1 MVLSTQEKS
10 PWTVTLKHSYPQ
22 IELSSEIPKNSQ
34 ETILDVAT
42 FANLLLVM
50 DNLFEHLPNFQ
61 DFWILQ
67 MKPL

>member
-10 PWTVTLKHSYPQ
+10 PRTVTLKHSYSQ
-22 IELSSEIPKNSQ
+22 IELSSEITENSQ